1 MDHTIGHA
9 FPKVNKKCVYSLVN
23 TREELFGE
31 QGDQIGNRLFKVR
44 AETLTIPT
52 PFRSD
57 GNRFGHILMGN
68 ANSFFKRFAV

>member
-9 FPKVNKKCVYSLVN
+9 FPKVNKKCVCFRVD
-23 TREELFGE
+23 TREKLFGE
-31 QGDQIGNRLFKVR
+31 QGDQIRNRLFKVR

-57 GNRFGHILMGN
+57 GNRFGHILVGN